1 MTSRVE
7 EILRQFMQLNGDEK
21 AELMHRVQGQLGRGS
36 VKSRGNDIFGESLGH
51 TTVNFA
57 PAPGTCPRCGK

>member
-7 EILRQFMQLNGDEK
+7 EILRQFTQLSGDEK

-36 VKSRGNDIFGESLGH
+36 VKSRGNDIFGEKMGN